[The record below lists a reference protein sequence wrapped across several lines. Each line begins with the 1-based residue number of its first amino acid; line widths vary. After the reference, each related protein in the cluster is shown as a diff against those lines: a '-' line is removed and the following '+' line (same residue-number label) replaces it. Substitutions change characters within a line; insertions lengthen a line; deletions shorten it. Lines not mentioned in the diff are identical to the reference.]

1 MTEIKESHT
10 QYLVS
15 QTLKNLSVPSVRVVL
30 HIRYDKFFAIIEFI
44 FYAEERQELK
54 IKLSF

>member
-10 QYLVS
+10 LHLVS
-15 QTLKNLSVPSVRVVL
+15 QTLKILSVPSVSVVL
-30 HIRYDKFFAIIEFI
+30 HIRYDKFFAIIKFI
-44 FYAEERQELK
+44 LYAEERQEHK